1 MLCFHGRFYSI
12 LAGFEGLLK
21 DVLGCDLLSCAA
33 LEQFGSGSPPERVVE
48 LELHHFLVL
57 FRIFGSELLN
67 FPGFEPEL
75 PLESAVLLLILLLC

>member
-1 MLCFHGRFYSI
+1 M
-12 LAGFEGLLK
+12 EQ
-21 DVLGCDLLSCAA
+21 LGG
-33 LEQFGSGSPPERVVE
+33 GSSPERVVE

-75 PLESAVLLLILLLC
+75 PLESAVLLLILLLCQLHVLAEGLALHLEVRYPTCEFSLAFT